1 MIEVIHAIATLLTT
15 GDYTAP
21 LNLIGLPE
29 DHPVISIVLTTLGH

>member
-1 MIEVIHAIATLLTT
+1 MFEVINAIALLLTA

-29 DHPVISIVLTTLGH
+29 DSPIIDVVLSALGH